1 MSFRSFP
8 ELDNLH
14 CHCNW
19 GFIYFYIYAKFEE
32 YRLISKKKQSLPIK
46 ERTMFSPFE
55 EDVWTYPSSA
65 AFLVI
70 QLRKKERTGTICWVM
85 NTLEQMGEDR
95 NGKIMGVVA
104 F

>member
-19 GFIYFYIYAKFEE
+19 GFIYF
-32 YRLISKKKQSLPIK
+32 SKKKQSLPIK

-70 QLRKKERTGTICWVM
+70 QLRTKERTGTICWVM